1 MSTPITPAPASTA
14 TLASFEESIA
24 RLTRIVERLEEGE
37 LTLEESLQLFEEGIK
52 LSRVSQ
58 ERLDR
63 AQKRV
68 EKLLRGQLAK
78 GGERVGVQ
86 IILGEL
92 GAVLCC
98 LIFGAH
104 GERVAGECAAA
115 FSDRFVE

>member
-68 EKLLRGQLAK
+68 EKLLRVDDQGTARTEPFETT
-78 GGERVGVQ
+78 GED
-86 IILGEL
+86 EDDP
-92 GAVLCC
+92 AV
-98 LIFGAH
+98 
-104 GERVAGECAAA
+104 
-115 FSDRFVE
+115 

>member
-1 MSTPITPAPASTA
+1 MSSPPPSSASPA

-52 LSRVSQ
+52 LSRLSQ

-68 EKLLRGQLAK
+68 EKLLRVDDQGTARTVPF
-78 GGERVGVQ
+78 EMTGVD
-86 IILGEL
+86 EDDP
-92 GAVLCC
+92 
-98 LIFGAH
+98 
-104 GERVAGECAAA
+104 AGP
-115 FSDRFVE
+115 